1 MGYIFIR
8 ELKKPEK
15 SNPSATRNMSLIPDK
30 AGYDKVYMPYGKDG
44 RGYYYILT
52 K

>member
-8 ELKKPEK
+8 ELKKSEK
-15 SNPSATRNMSLIPDK
+15 SNPSATRNMSQIPDK
-30 AGYDKVYMPYGKDG
+30 AGYTKGYMPYGKDG
-44 RGYYYILT
+44 RGYYYIA